1 MILNRL
7 LKILIY
13 SVIMWILL
21 IPIFDLIKGDVSLAH
36 IFTSLILGS
45 FFGILNEILN
55 KIK

>member
-1 MILNRL
+1 
-7 LKILIY
+7 
-13 SVIMWILL
+13 MWILL